1 MLYYTSRILCK
12 QTNILRQK
20 NFLTSSFFKFLSVLG
35 TSRLLSKISLKRKNT
50 VGDNENKYFHTT
62 VKIISRFL
70 LFQDRIWG
78 RKARPKSHLPP
89 PDPPTPFP
97 FPPTVRVTPLFLAGT
112 KSIFWHYRSRR
123 RLVQRGE
130 DPHSWGNKDCVGRV
144 RRWRHSE
151 GVEGVFRAEVKDLF
165 RSVSSPSTC

>member
-1 MLYYTSRILCK
+1 MLYNTSRILWK

-20 NFLTSSFFKFLSVLG
+20 KFLTSSFFKFLLVLG
-35 TSRLLSKISLKRKNT
+35 RSRLLYKVSLKKKNN
-50 VGDNENKYFHTT
+50 VGDNENKYFHIT
-62 VKIISRFL
+62 VKIVCRFL
-70 LFQDRIWG
+70 LFQDWIWG
-78 RKARPKSHLPP
+78 RKARSKSQISPPSLPPHLPLP
-89 PDPPTPFP
+89 SH
-97 FPPTVRVTPLFLAGT
+97 RALFLAGT

-151 GVEGVFRAEVKDLF
+151 SVEGVFRAEVKDLF